1 MGKSKKNSRV
11 GKKTKKLHL
20 RSKMRRSKM
29 RRSKMRRSKMRRS
42 KMRRTMKGGACYTR
56 SGELDDLNG
65 RYDQYGNLKEGC
77 PESRINSLFSRTS
90 ALDYQN
96 RRDPS
101 SYYEDSTSSYTPSSE
116 SYESMFS
123 GLSLEPS
130 KPSTTPTSTL
140 TPEEVALNIA
150 KMEERKA
157 QEEIRKTEQR
167 RINEEAEK
175 KEAIQKEDKEKKKK
189 VIDKMRAL
197 IETKYFLRPFRYTP
211 KGDRPTLKIAK
222 HTGVQAG
229 LFNAYRGEEDS
240 GKTINRNDIEY
251 DETFLTGRRPPNK
264 TTIYTEIKDN
274 ELDKGF
280 SSKKLTNEDITFIKN
295 NMENPD
301 FERYKTYMKVL
312 LAIADS
318 L

>member
-42 KMRRTMKGGACYTR
+42 KMRRTMKGGACYNIR
-56 SGELDDLNG
+56 RELDDING

-90 ALDYQN
+90 ERDYQN
-96 RRDPS
+96 RREP
-101 SYYEDSTSSYTPSSE
+101 SYYEDSTSSYTPSQ

-140 TPEEVALNIA
+140 TPEEVASNIA

-157 QEEIRKTEQR
+157 QEEIRKAEQR

-175 KEAIQKEDKEKKKK
+175 REAIQKEDKKMKEK
-189 VIDKMRAL
+189 VINEMRAL

-211 KGDRPTLKIAK
+211 KGERPTLKIAK
-222 HTGVQAG
+222 RTGVQAG

-240 GKTINRNDIEY
+240 GKTINRNDIQY
-251 DETFLTGRRPPNK
+251 DETFLTGIRPPNK
-264 TTIYTEIKDN
+264 TTIYTEIKDSQ
-274 ELDKGF
+274 LDPSYSK
-280 SSKKLTNEDITFIKN
+280 KKLTNEDIKFIKD

-301 FERYKTYMKVL
+301 FERYKTYMNVL